1 MKSAYIHT
9 LKNNAFA
16 AKLKTLSRE
25 GALVAST
32 ALSARSN
39 GGLFSTLA
47 QSLLARLD
55 LLQVGC
61 IDTRLPRLGL
71 IAHKVTSYKELTQAR
86 QEQTRQAQTL
96 AR

>member
-1 MKSAYIHT
+1 MKNSYLAT

-16 AKLKTLSRE
+16 VQLKTLAKE
-25 GALVAST
+25 GALVAAT

-47 QSLLARLD
+47 RSLLARLD

-61 IDTRLPRLGL
+61 LDTRLPRLGL
-71 IAHKVTSYKELTQAR
+71 IARKATTYSELNQA
-86 QEQTRQAQTL
+86 RQAQTL